1 MLTDTI
7 NGKGA
12 HPRPCRVNHRGGYEM
27 NLTLDIDEQIV
38 AKVSKIAAAQDMT
51 VAAMVTEYLTA
62 IANSNAGA
70 RLERIARMREA
81 IDRGEGELGS
91 PTRTRDD
98 LYDRPYRFYYGQ

>member
-1 MLTDTI
+1 
-7 NGKGA
+7 
-12 HPRPCRVNHRGGYEM
+12 M
-27 NLTLDIDEQIV
+27 NLNLDINEET
-38 AKVSKIAAAQDMT
+38 AARVSRIAAAQDMT
-51 VAAMVTEYLTA
+51 VEAMVAEYLTG
-62 IANSNAGA
+62 IAGSEAGA